1 MALTSIL
8 AIYFILWWVVLFA
21 VLPWG
26 NQSAHEA
33 GEETAPG
40 HAASAPLKPQI
51 GRKFLITTVLSAAI
65 FAVGYGVAASGLF
78 TLDDIPFLPVFEYQ
92 N

>member
-1 MALTSIL
+1 MTLTSIL

-33 GEETAPG
+33 GEAAERG
-40 HAASAPLKPQI
+40 HASSAPINPNL
-51 GRKFLITTVLSAAI
+51 GRKFVATTLISGVI
-65 FAVGYGVAASGLF
+65 FAIGYWVVSNGLV
-78 TLDDIPFLPVFEYQ
+78 TIEDIPFLPKYEY
-92 N
+92 

>member
-1 MALTSIL
+1 MALTSIF

-33 GEETAPG
+33 GEDVEPG
-40 HAASAPLKPQI
+40 HASSAPIKPNLGLK
-51 GRKFLITTVLSAAI
+51 FVATTLISGVI
-65 FAVGYGVAASGLF
+65 FAVGYVVLSTGLI
-78 TLDDIPFLPVFEYQ
+78 TMDDVPFLPKYEY
-92 N
+92 